1 MKTGQIQ
8 TPATHTKIMSDYWTG
23 LLNHKP
29 KKKMTNKES
38 KQIDITLACLTIAGS
53 KGADKTDMLNALAYD
68 IHLIRKGEDP
78 TEAQKLI

>member
-1 MKTGQIQ
+1 
-8 TPATHTKIMSDYWTG
+8 
-23 LLNHKP
+23 
-29 KKKMTNKES
+29 MTNKES